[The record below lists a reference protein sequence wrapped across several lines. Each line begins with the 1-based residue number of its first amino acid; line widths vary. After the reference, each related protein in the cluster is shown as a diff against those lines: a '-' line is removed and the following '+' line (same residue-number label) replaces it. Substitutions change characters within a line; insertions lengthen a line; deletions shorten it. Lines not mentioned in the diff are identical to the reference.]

1 MAKICE
7 SSLSDFNSQ
16 PREGGWG
23 YRNTGIKGASNFNSQ
38 PREGGWLSAF
48 QARQILTLFQLTAA
62 RRRLDFSN
70 CLAGATTTF
79 QLTAARRRLAA
90 NGHKRREGR
99 YFNSQP
105 REGGW
110 NACWSCPCAKRNF
123 NSQPR
128 EGGWSYQDPC

>member
-38 PREGGWLSAF
+38 PREGGWD
-48 QARQILTLFQLTAA
+48 QA
-62 RRRLDFSN
+62 N
-70 CLAGATTTF
+70 ATNSML
-79 QLTAARRRLAA
+79 Q
-90 NGHKRREGR
+90 G
-99 YFNSQP
+99 FNSQP

-110 NACWSCPCAKRNF
+110 AAWVSLAPAALDF
-123 NSQPR
+123 NS
-128 EGGWSYQDPC
+128 